1 MSEPSPTQRLLD
13 AADIERSIAT
23 ALPGRRVVTSAP
35 LSGGGF
41 ATVWSA
47 RLDDG
52 ADVVLKVAPRDD
64 VPLLRYERDL
74 IAAEGRYLRRLA
86 AEAPEVRVPRV
97 LHASPEFLVTERLPG
112 RNLFEVQSGPAP
124 VDDAPVR
131 AAFGAELARVHRLT
145 GDRFGYDA
153 GRTSAPTWS
162 AAFLAMIDDL
172 LDDAADWHV
181 ETPAPAGRIRDLIIR
196 HAGLLDGVR
205 RPALLHFDGWD
216 GNLLVADGRLTGFV
230 DGERFLY
237 GDPLLD
243 FTSAALFRR
252 IEDEPGHPFLQGY
265 GEVRL
270 DAPALRRL
278 SLYRLHLYLL
288 MTVEMPSRRI
298 TRQAHPERY
307 ERLAKLLDAELTE
320 LARPVPVDPGS

>member
-1 MSEPSPTQRLLD
+1 MTGASPTQRVLD
-13 AADIERSIAT
+13 ATDIDRAIAV
-23 ALPGRRVVTSAP
+23 ALPGRRVAAAGP
-35 LSGGGF
+35 LAGGGF
-41 ATVWSA
+41 ATVWAA

-52 ADVVLKVAPRDD
+52 ADVVVKVGPR
-64 VPLLRYERDL
+64 PEARLLRYERGM
-74 IAAEGRYLRRLA
+74 IAAEARYLRRLA
-86 AEAPEVRVPRV
+86 AEAPEVPVPRV
-97 LHASPEFLVTERLPG
+97 LFADADLLVTERLPG
-112 RNLFEVQSGPAP
+112 VNLAMAGPE

-131 AAFGAELARVHRLT
+131 AAFGAALARVHRLT

-153 GRTSAPTWS
+153 GRTGAATWS
-162 AAFLAMIDDL
+162 GAFRAMIGDL
-172 LDDAADWHV
+172 LDDAADWAV
-181 ETPAPAGRIRDLIIR
+181 ALPATPGRIRALVDR
-196 HAGLLDGVR
+196 HEALLDTVR

-216 GNLLVADGRLTGFV
+216 GNLLVDDGRLTGFV

-252 IEDEPGHPFLQGY
+252 IEDEPDHPFLRGY

-298 TRQAHPERY
+298 TREEHPERY
-307 ERLAKLLDAELTE
+307 ARLAELLDEELAELD
-320 LARPVPVDPGS
+320 RPVPQ

>member
-1 MSEPSPTQRLLD
+1 MSEPSPTQRVLD
-13 AADIERSIAT
+13 PADIERSVAA
-23 ALPGRRVVTSAP
+23 ALPGRRVVASAP
-35 LSGGGF
+35 LTGGGF

-47 RLDDG
+47 CLDDG
-52 ADVVLKVAPRDD
+52 ADVVLKVAPLPEAR
-64 VPLLRYERDL
+64 LLRYEQDL

-97 LHASPEFLVTERLPG
+97 LHASPELLITERLPG
-112 RNLFEVQSGPAP
+112 RNLFELQSGGTP

-172 LDDAADWHV
+172 LADAADWQV
-181 ETPAPAGRIRDLIIR
+181 ETPARIRELVER
-196 HAGLLDGVR
+196 HASLLDSVR

-252 IEDEPGHPFLQGY
+252 VEDEPDHPFVRGY
-265 GEVRL
+265 GGLRF
-270 DAPALRRL
+270 DAPVRRRL

-298 TRQAHPERY
+298 TREAQPDRY
-307 ERLAKLLDAELTE
+307 EILAALLDEELTE
-320 LARPVPVDPGS
+320 LARPVPTPA